1 MKKKDGEK
9 TVSWWT
15 KVKCQ
20 HEFQRIS
27 QYVEICACCSY
38 MRIVNELKKEKS

>member
-1 MKKKDGEK
+1 MKTKPEK
-9 TVSWWT
+9 LHWWT